1 MTDTPAES
9 NIDEEQYQL
18 GMDFIR
24 AFGVDIDY
32 IDLKADNI
40 SLSDVS
46 DVSLD
51 TISTSDV
58 NWSDGY
64 IVNPDNT
71 AVLSL
76 NGKLPENIPV
86 EPVGYVQPE
95 DVYLLEGS
103 MPDSCAYVNSQGSA
117 KMAPT
122 DKVRC
127 IEDVFGYGYNEISNI
142 RIPPG
147 DKQASIKFESRDSNS
162 FVLIAPRVGGVE
174 S

>member
-9 NIDEEQYQL
+9 NIDEEQYQI

-24 AFGVDIDY
+24 AFGVDSDY

-46 DVSLD
+46 LD
-51 TISTSDV
+51 TISTGDV
-58 NWSDGY
+58 DWSDGY
-64 IVNPDNT
+64 IVNPDNE

-76 NGKLPENIPV
+76 NGKIPESIPV

-95 DVYLLEGS
+95 DVYLLETS
-103 MPDSCAYVNSQGSA
+103 AADSYAYVNSQGSA
-117 KMAPT
+117 KVADT

-127 IEDVFGYGYNEISNI
+127 IEDVFGYGYDEISNI

-147 DKQASIKFESRDSNS
+147 DEPAPIKFESRESNS
-162 FVLIAPRVGGVE
+162 FVLIAPRIT
-174 S
+174 